1 MTGYENT
8 LAATGV
14 DRFLFFI
21 SAEQEHY
28 REVIKR
34 AIDLDPY
41 EMDDSGNY
49 WYKKTIQKEVV

>member
-1 MTGYENT
+1 
-8 LAATGV
+8 V